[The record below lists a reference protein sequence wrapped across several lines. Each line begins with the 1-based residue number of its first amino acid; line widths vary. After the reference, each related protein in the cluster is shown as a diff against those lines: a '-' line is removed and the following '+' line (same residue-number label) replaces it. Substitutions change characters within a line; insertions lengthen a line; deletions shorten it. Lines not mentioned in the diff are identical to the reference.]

1 MSACPLGHHDLF
13 YPGSRAVGKK
23 RGPTMGQ
30 EIADDGSAILL
41 GHENKRLRR
50 LDHRTERCVKG
61 FPLWLEGRGEI
72 LDQTLNVVRI
82 V

>member
-1 MSACPLGHHDLF
+1 
-13 YPGSRAVGKK
+13 
-23 RGPTMGQ
+23 MGQ
-30 EIADDGSAILL
+30 QIADDGSATLL

-50 LDHRTERCVKG
+50 LDQRTEGCIKG